1 MSIKV
6 KVMVTLEVDPEDYPI
21 PADGDVTED
30 FEDYMRELYHD
41 LDGVKIKHMKVIME

>member
-1 MSIKV
+1 MRV
-6 KVMVTLEVDPEDYPI
+6 KIMATLQVDPEEYPV
-21 PADGDVTED
+21 PSDGDVTED